1 MEDELSEW
9 ERDQLAKLP
18 REIEAGAELHE
29 RIARQVGLRRR
40 RGTMFLVAAAAAV
53 AGFAAGLFMP
63 HRTPVPRGKEFIL
76 FIHDTPSM
84 RVDGMEP
91 RRIEEYRHW
100 AHELH
105 AEGTMEA
112 EEKLTDEISAIGA
125 GGGSSTVGGFFR
137 IVVRDRAE
145 AERVART
152 CPHLRYGG
160 WIEVREIDR
169 V

>member
-1 MEDELSEW
+1 MDDELSEW
-9 ERDQLAKLP
+9 ERGQLAQLP
-18 REIEAGAELHE
+18 KEIEPP
-29 RIARQVGLRRR
+29 VGLRDRIAGRIGLKRR
-40 RGTMFLVAAAAAV
+40 RGTMFLVTAAAV
-53 AGFAAGLFMP
+53 VAGFVAGMLMP
-63 HRTPVPRGKEFIL
+63 RHEPVPRGKEFIL

-84 RVDGMEP
+84 RVDGNEP

-105 AEGTMEA
+105 AKGTMTA
-112 EEKLTDEISAIGA
+112 GEKLTGEVSSVGSNA
-125 GGGSSTVGGFFR
+125 GSSTVGGFFR
-137 IVVRDRAE
+137 IVARDRAE